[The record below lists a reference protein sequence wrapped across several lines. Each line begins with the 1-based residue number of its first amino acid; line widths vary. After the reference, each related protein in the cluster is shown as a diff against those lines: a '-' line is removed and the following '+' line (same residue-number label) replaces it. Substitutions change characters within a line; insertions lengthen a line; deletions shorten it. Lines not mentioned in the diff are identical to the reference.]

1 MGRAQDHEDSPIES
15 AMRARHNRFRAS
27 RWSTAI
33 VGVLCLSACSERRNS
48 TIQGEE
54 MRVALA
60 DLAGAED
67 VYYANNLRYSADQST
82 IVALTLPSGVSLIIE
97 NADEHGWRAT
107 ATHEYGVETCYVSG
121 RNDGSLALAVVEG
134 PTCKPL
140 TVSATL
146 RDVRGRAIVPPPQTR
161 KGSTPDDPEPPVSS
175 ASAVPDIPL
184 PANEATEKISLFL
197 PIGSQTENFGYPAET
212 IDKLAVRQVLLD
224 RYYDALDRVLAAY
237 GDSVQK
243 DYRVEYRLFDA
254 YSAFGVAILSLE
266 PRLNEWVKLRP
277 KSVPALLARAIFYRA
292 AGWNARGT
300 APSRETTRE
309 QFQRMDSFF
318 QRSLA
323 DLTAAR
329 RLDPK
334 SIVAYRLMIN
344 MAASRAE
351 LTESREMLDEALKIQ
366 PYSFVLRV
374 AHMENLR
381 RWGSYDAMEEFA
393 NQSAPYAKRNPRI
406 KALQGFVDLDRA
418 EDFERDD
425 RKGDAI
431 EAYQRALRF
440 GDYWEFHY
448 QRGSYYSRSD
458 MDEDALEDFNAVL
471 SQRPQSDD
479 ALGRRAA
486 SEYELARHTFGE
498 AKDAYFSQAFRDIQ
512 LAVALDPTDE
522 RHLRDLDFYRK
533 NIPEYAPPQQ

>member
-1 MGRAQDHEDSPIES
+1 
-15 AMRARHNRFRAS
+15 MRVNHNRFRAS
-27 RWSTAI
+27 HRSIAI
-33 VGVLCLSACSERRNS
+33 VGLLCLSACSERRNS

-82 IVALTLPSGVSLIIE
+82 IVSLTLPSGVVLTIE
-97 NADEHGWRAT
+97 SADEHGWRAS
-107 ATHEYGVETCYVSG
+107 ATHEFGVETCYVSG

-146 RDVRGRAIVPPPQTR
+146 RDVRGRIIVPPTR
-161 KGSTPDDPEPPVSS
+161 TAKDAPMPDGPEPQVAS
-175 ASAVPDIPL
+175 ASAAADIAL
-184 PANEATEKISLFL
+184 PVNESTERLSLFL
-197 PIGSQTENFGYPAET
+197 PVADSQTENFGYPAQT
-212 IDKLAVRQVLLD
+212 IDRLAVRQVLLA
-224 RYYDALDRVLAAY
+224 RSYDALDRVLAAY

-254 YSAFGVAILSLE
+254 YNAFNVAILALE

-277 KSVPALLARAIFYRA
+277 KSVAALLARATFYRA

-300 APSRETTRE
+300 ASSRETTRE
-309 QFQRMDSFF
+309 QFQHMDSFF
-318 QRSLA
+318 QRARA
-323 DLTAAR
+323 DLTAAHS
-329 RLDPK
+329 LDPK
-334 SIVAYRLMIN
+334 SIVAYRLMIY

-351 LTESREMLDEALKIQ
+351 LKTSRATLDEALKIQ
-366 PYSFVLRV
+366 PYSFMLRV
-374 AHMENLR
+374 AHMDNLR
-381 RWGSYDAMEEFA
+381 RWGSYEAMEEFA
-393 NQSAPYAKRNPRI
+393 DQSAPYAKRNPRI

-431 EAYQRALRF
+431 EAYQRALRL

-448 QRGSYYSRSD
+448 QRGRYYARSD
-458 MDEDALEDFNAVL
+458 LDEEALEDFNAVL
-471 SQRPQSDD
+471 LQRPQTED
-479 ALGRRAA
+479 ALAHRARA
-486 SEYELARHTFGE
+486 EYELARHAFGE
-498 AKDAYFSQAFRDIQ
+498 TRNAYFSQAFRDIQ

-522 RHLRDLDFYRK
+522 SLLEDLAFYRK
-533 NIPEYAPPQQ
+533 NIPEFAPPQQ

>member
-1 MGRAQDHEDSPIES
+1 
-15 AMRARHNRFRAS
+15 
-27 RWSTAI
+27 
-33 VGVLCLSACSERRNS
+33 VLCLFACSERRNS

-82 IVALTLPSGVSLIIE
+82 IVSLTLPSGVVLTIE
-97 NADEHGWRAT
+97 SADDHGWRAS

-121 RNDGSLALAVVEG
+121 RNDGSSALATVVG

-140 TVSATL
+140 AVSATL
-146 RDVRGRAIVPPPQTR
+146 RDVRGRIIVPPAPVPADAL
-161 KGSTPDDPEPPVSS
+161 TPDEPEPQVSS
-175 ASAVPDIPL
+175 ASAAVAIAL
-184 PANEATEKISLFL
+184 PASESTEKISLFL
-197 PIGSQTENFGYPAET
+197 PVADSQTENFGYPAQT
-212 IDKLAVRQVLLD
+212 IDRLAVRQVLLA
-224 RYYDALDRVLAAY
+224 RSYDALDRVLAAY

-254 YSAFGVAILSLE
+254 YNAFNVAILSLE

-277 KSVPALLARAIFYRA
+277 KSAAALLARATFYRA

-300 APSRETTRE
+300 ASTRETTRE

-318 QRSLA
+318 QRALA
-323 DLTAAR
+323 DLTAAHK
-329 RLDPK
+329 LDPK
-334 SIVAYRLMIN
+334 SIVAYRLMIY

-351 LTESREMLDEALKIQ
+351 LKTSRATLDEALKIQ
-366 PYSFVLRV
+366 PYSFMLRV
-374 AHMENLR
+374 AHMDNLR

-393 NQSAPYAKRNPRI
+393 DQSAPYAKRNPRI

-425 RKGDAI
+425 KKGDAI
-431 EAYQRALRF
+431 EAYQRALRL

-448 QRGSYYSRSD
+448 QRGRYYARSD
-458 MDEDALEDFNAVL
+458 LDEEALEDFNAVL
-471 SQRPQSDD
+471 LQRPQTED
-479 ALGRRAA
+479 ALAHRARA
-486 SEYELARHTFGE
+486 EYELARHAFGE
-498 AKDAYFSQAFRDIQ
+498 TKNAYFSQAFRDIQ
-512 LAVALDPTDE
+512 LSIALDPTDE
-522 RHLRDLDFYRK
+522 GHLEDLAFYRK

>member
-1 MGRAQDHEDSPIES
+1 MPAS
-15 AMRARHNRFRAS
+15 HNRFRAS
-27 RWSTAI
+27 HRSIAI
-33 VGVLCLSACSERRNS
+33 VCVLCLSACSERRNS

-82 IVALTLPSGVSLIIE
+82 IVALTLPSGVALIIE
-97 NADEHGWRAT
+97 NADEHGWRAS

-121 RNDGSLALAVVEG
+121 RNDGSMALAVVVG

-146 RDVRGRAIVPPPQTR
+146 RDVRGRIIVPP
-161 KGSTPDDPEPPVSS
+161 TPTAKDAPTAAERELQVSAASS
-175 ASAVPDIPL
+175 APDIPL
-184 PANEATEKISLFL
+184 PANGATENISLFL
-197 PIGSQTENFGYPAET
+197 PGVGSATENFGYPTQT
-212 IDKLAVRQVLLD
+212 IDRLAVRQVLLG
-224 RYYDALDRVLAAY
+224 RSYDVLDRVLAAY
-237 GDSVQK
+237 GDSVKQ

-254 YSAFGVAILSLE
+254 YAAFGVAILSLE

-277 KSVPALLARAIFYRA
+277 KSVAALLARATFYRA

-300 APSRETTRE
+300 ALSRETTRE

-318 QRSLA
+318 QRAIA

-334 SIVAYRLMIN
+334 SIVAYRLMID
-344 MAASRAE
+344 MAASRSE
-351 LTESREMLDEALKIQ
+351 LKKSRETLSEALKIQ
-366 PYSFVLRV
+366 PYSFLLRV
-374 AHMENLR
+374 AYMENLR

-393 NQSAPYAKRNPRI
+393 DESAPYAKRNPRI
-406 KALQGFVDLDRA
+406 KVLQGFVDLDRA
-418 EDFERDD
+418 EDFEGDD
-425 RKGDAI
+425 KKGDAI

-448 QRGSYYSRSD
+448 QRGRYYARAD
-458 MDEDALEDFNAVL
+458 LDEEALEDFNAAL
-471 SQRPQSDD
+471 LQRPQSDE
-479 ALGRRAA
+479 ALVQRARA
-486 SEYELARHTFGE
+486 EYELARHAFGE
-498 AKDAYFSQAFRDIQ
+498 IKDSYFSQAFRDIQ

-522 RHLRDLDFYRK
+522 RHLTDLAFYRK